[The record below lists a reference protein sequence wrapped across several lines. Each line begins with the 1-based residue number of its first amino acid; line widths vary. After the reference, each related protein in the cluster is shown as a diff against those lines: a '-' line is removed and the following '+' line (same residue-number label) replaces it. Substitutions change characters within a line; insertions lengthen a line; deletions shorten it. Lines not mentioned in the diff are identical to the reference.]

1 MTWLAVGTTTRELH
15 DGDVIVGSGFDA
27 QWRLTSIDLAPA
39 HFVVSVRGSDATLTL
54 ASRDAVVAING
65 EQVHVASRPL
75 VDGDVI
81 LAGSGR
87 FLFSHA
93 LPGAF
98 ASRDSTP
105 GLAYLVDD
113 GAGVAHALGPSTLIG
128 RAASNAIIVRDP
140 TASRFHADVRREA
153 GGFVLRSIGASGT
166 TINRQPMNSPKL
178 LGEGDRIEIA
188 FSVLRFTTLTPPG
201 DIVSAPPPPAH
212 SIASDAAGRRPTLAA
227 DGVVAVEKANRAGRA
242 ARLVQITAGLV
253 VLGAVGATWWWLS
266 SR

>member
-1 MTWLAVGTTTRELH
+1 MTWLAVGTTTYELH
-15 DGDVIVGSGFDA
+15 EGDVIVGSGFDA
-27 QWRLTSIDLAPA
+27 QWRLTSVDLAPA
-39 HFVVSVRGSDATLTL
+39 HFVVSVRGSDATLTP
-54 ASRDAVVAING
+54 ASRDAVVVVNG
-65 EQVHVASRPL
+65 EQVHMASRPL
-75 VDGDVI
+75 EDGDVI

-93 LPGAF
+93 LPGAL
-98 ASRDSTP
+98 ASRDSAP
-105 GLAYLVDD
+105 GPAYLVDD

-166 TINRQPMNSPKL
+166 KLNRQPMNSPKL

-201 DIVSAPPPPAH
+201 DIVSAPPPAH
-212 SIASDAAGRRPTLAA
+212 SIASEAAGRRPTLAA
-227 DGVVAVEKANRAGRA
+227 DGVIAVERANRAGRA
-242 ARLVQITAGLV
+242 ARLIQITAGLV

>member
-1 MTWLAVGTTTRELH
+1 VAWLAVGATTHELH
-15 DGDVIVGSGFDA
+15 EGDVVVGSGFDA
-27 QWRLTSIDLAPA
+27 QWRVTSLDLAPE
-39 HFVVSVRGSDATLTL
+39 HFVVSVRGSGTMLKL
-54 ASRDAVVAING
+54 ASRDAVVAVNG
-65 EQVHVASRPL
+65 EQVQRTSRPL

-93 LPGAF
+93 LPGAY
-98 ASRDSTP
+98 ASRDSAP
-105 GLAYLVDD
+105 GLGYLVHDD
-113 GAGVAHALGPSTLIG
+113 TGVAYALGPSTLIG

-166 TINRQPMNSPKL
+166 KLNRQPMKSPTL
-178 LGEGDRIEIA
+178 LAEGDRIEIA

-201 DIVSAPPPPAH
+201 DVVAAPSPSSAN
-212 SIASDAAGRRPTLAA
+212 DEAGRRPTLAA
-227 DGVVAVEKANRAGRA
+227 DGVVAVEKENQASRAT
-242 ARLVQITAGLV
+242 RLIQITAGLV
-253 VLGAVGATWWWLS
+253 VIAAGCAGWWWVS